1 MSVWVA
7 YGDDLTFKLADT
19 RWLPF
24 GKRDVIATSDGRVIM
39 KESSFD
45 VLKSIVMVFIAFSVM
60 EEGVSNRPQ
69 SKQITYP
76 FYHHSL

>member
-7 YGDDLTFKLADT
+7 YGDDLTFKMADT

-24 GKRDVIATSDGRVIM
+24 GKRDVIATSDGVIM

-45 VLKSIVMVFIAFSVM
+45 VLKSIVIVFIAFAVM
-60 EEGVSNRPQ
+60 EGGLSNRPQ
-69 SKQITYP
+69 KKQITNP